1 MMFALAIIV
10 DFAAVFRGSV
20 ENDKEIST
28 CMVNEVN
35 LPAHHPDVI
44 NFVMLING
52 ETTGPWLTTT
62 IVAGTAMTE
71 AILL

>member
-10 DFAAVFRGSV
+10 DFTAIFRGSV
-20 ENDKEIST
+20 ENDKKIFT
-28 CMVNEVN
+28 CMVNEVD

-44 NFVMLING
+44 NFVMLINR
-52 ETTGPWLTTT
+52 ETTGPWLSTT
-62 IVAGTAMTE
+62 IVAGTTMTE